1 MSRLGHSTT
10 RAAMIYQHATG
21 ERDRKIAEALDLM
34 ITQARESADKPKPED
49 GTDTSEPPSAA

>member
-21 ERDRKIAEALDLM
+21 ERDKKIAEALDLM
-34 ITQARESADKPKPED
+34 ITEARKSADKAKQKG
-49 GTDTSEPPSAA
+49 GTDASEPPSAA